1 MTILQNY
8 TPETTGAVC
17 INSASLQQMV
27 SLLPME
33 LFYGVVEQSSVGI
46 SITDPKANILY
57 CNTAF
62 CRLTGYK
69 RGELQYRNHNILA
82 SQQTPKSRYQ
92 AMWHQLTQ
100 HQPWTGCL
108 INKRKDGSLYL
119 AEVTVTPV
127 LNGDSKI
134 THFLGMHRD
143 ISDQFALEQRVHN
156 QKAMIEAVLDAAP
169 TAIAVLNEHHQVVLD
184 NLTYKTLRTDLRGME
199 PFTALGF
206 IPGQHRPERD
216 HLWPLTIRGR
226 QRWFSINIQ
235 PLSELNEE
243 AGLYFGDG
251 KHPCSLLMITDQ
263 TERRQQMEQSRL
275 EQLRMQ
281 VEEQTLFSAIR
292 ETLDVAMI
300 QSQAPLNMLQAAL
313 RLESD
318 TDSRAA
324 IAINTALQAGRE
336 ALKRLELYR
345 PATKTEA
352 ASCFDLTSLF
362 ADLHDMQV
370 LRLEHLDVLMQ
381 IDIAADLP
389 KLFMQRT
396 RLLTGLCLLF
406 DRACQSV
413 TEQSAAQLKLC
424 AYQKE
429 QELYLEVHDSGDAP
443 LITATH
449 RLLQPQT
456 DSGDKR
462 NDMMELGFAQ
472 NIVNDHR
479 GVIEVETSDLGGSC
493 IRLRL
498 PLCGIIREDKK

>member
-1 MTILQNY
+1 
-8 TPETTGAVC
+8 
-17 INSASLQQMV
+17 
-27 SLLPME
+27 
-33 LFYGVVEQSSVGI
+33 
-46 SITDPKANILY
+46 
-57 CNTAF
+57 
-62 CRLTGYK
+62 
-69 RGELQYRNHNILA
+69 
-82 SQQTPKSRYQ
+82 
-92 AMWHQLTQ
+92 
-100 HQPWTGCL
+100 
-108 INKRKDGSLYL
+108 
-119 AEVTVTPV
+119 
-127 LNGDSKI
+127 
-134 THFLGMHRD
+134 
-143 ISDQFALEQRVHN
+143 
-156 QKAMIEAVLDAAP
+156 
-169 TAIAVLNEHHQVVLD
+169 
-184 NLTYKTLRTDLRGME
+184 
-199 PFTALGF
+199 
-206 IPGQHRPERD
+206 
-216 HLWPLTIRGR
+216 
-226 QRWFSINIQ
+226 
-235 PLSELNEE
+235 
-243 AGLYFGDG
+243 
-251 KHPCSLLMITDQ
+251 
-263 TERRQQMEQSRL
+263 MEQSRL

-381 IDIAADLP
+381 IDIAPDLP
-389 KLFMQRT
+389 KLFMLRT